1 MLRPIHLQELLSPDG
16 PDRPPSAA
24 PIPDFQNDYDT
35 LFARIG
41 QRTFTPD
48 SIAATGDDDY
58 LALEIICH

>member
-1 MLRPIHLQELLSPDG
+1 MRPNFPMT
-16 PDRPPSAA
+16 AA
-24 PIPDFQNDYDT
+24 STAWTPIPDFQNDYDT